1 MHLNKV
7 FFLALVLSSFIS
19 LLPAQDVEDFPVAI
33 EKIEKRAVQKYISNP
48 DLETYRYTEDTEITS
63 DETITGNV
71 IVVRGDLT
79 IHGTVDGDILVLLG
93 NVNLQPKGVVNGDVT
108 CIEGKITQSRS
119 SLISGR
125 QIETK
130 IKNIYTRSEWT
141 DRYSES
147 EWEYFSNFEL
157 DDLRRTHYGAYST
170 LPIYSKD
177 EPVVFSYNRV
187 QGLFLGISAPKIVGS
202 RYDLFDL
209 HGFGGYGFAEK
220 KWRYK
225 LGLDRWLFSPKTYRF
240 ELGAEIHDLTDSRDS
255 WMLSPLENS
264 LASILLHEDF
274 HDFYRRKGYSFH
286 ASQNLS
292 IFLKGSLEYRHDLY
306 SSVEKNTDWAVF
318 GGKKKFAENPP
329 IEEGRMR
336 SLYGEIYL
344 DTRDNNIHPK
354 RGWYGLLGAESS
366 TSKMNSDFSFNQYLL
381 DLRTYQ
387 PFGRGERLDIRLRAG
402 TSEGTLPLQ
411 KVFELGGMGSLR
423 GFGFKE
429 FSGNRM
435 LLANFEYNI
444 NPQIFN
450 TSLLFDEFHYV
461 FFYDAGAA
469 WFTDPAAGAAW
480 HEGFENL
487 KWASLKANIGI
498 ALTNRDGDVRLNIAN
513 RTDTSKESVV
523 VTLRI
528 VKPF

>member
-1 MHLNKV
+1 MHSTKASVIYLIT
-7 FFLALVLSSFIS
+7 FIFIG
-19 LLPAQDVEDFPVAI
+19 LIPAQDVDDFPVGI
-33 EKIEKRAVQKYISNP
+33 DKIESRAIQKYISNP
-48 DLETYRYTEDTEITS
+48 DLETYRYTEDTEITT
-63 DETITGNV
+63 DEVISGNV

-79 IHGTVDGDILVLLG
+79 IFGTVEGDVLILLG
-93 NVNLQPKGVVNGDVT
+93 DVDLRPKGMVNGNVT

-119 SLISGR
+119 SMISGR

-130 IKNIYTRSEWT
+130 IKNIYTRNEWT
-141 DRYSES
+141 HRYSES

-225 LGLDRWLFSPKTYRF
+225 LGLDRWLFSPKNYRF
-240 ELGAEIHDLTDSRDS
+240 ELGGEFHDLTDSRDS
-255 WMLSPLENS
+255 WMLTPLENS
-264 LASILLHEDF
+264 LSAVLIHEDF
-274 HDFYRRKGYSFH
+274 HDFYRRKGYSLH

-292 IFLKGSLEYRHDLY
+292 IFLKGTLEYRNDLY
-306 SSVEKNTDWAVF
+306 ASVDKNTDWAIL
-318 GGKKKFAENPP
+318 GGKKKFSGNPA

-354 RGWYGLLGAESS
+354 RGWYGLLSAESS
-366 TSKMNSDFSFNQYLL
+366 TSKMKSDFSFNQYLL

-402 TSEGTLPLQ
+402 SSEGTLPLQ
-411 KVFELGGMGSLR
+411 KEFQLGGMGSLR
-423 GFGFKE
+423 GYGFKE
-429 FSGNRM
+429 FMGNRM

-450 TSLLFDEFHYV
+450 TSLLFDEFHYI

-469 WFTDPAAGAAW
+469 WFTDPGLDFKW
-480 HEGFENL
+480 NEGFDHL
-487 KWASLKANIGI
+487 KWNSLKANIGI